1 MKTLNSIIIAL
12 VLVLFF
18 ACDNTMERALTFDV
32 TVDKNDALT
41 FKDSV
46 YTAPRGT
53 TIKFNFSG
61 APDFISFAYDRFLP
75 TNAVLKFST
84 QAAWG
89 ASVPNTL
96 QVYVSDSF
104 AALAGNDFAKDSS
117 AIRNNVWEDVSA
129 LSNLPSM
136 VNVKQNA
143 SIDINKFRSKNL
155 CIAFRYKPTE
165 MADWQPSWT
174 ISDLRIENNRITDNS
189 LVSAFVAA
197 TMGFTPFDMLNKA
210 NAYRN
215 EYVSGVWSTANSA
228 AIQIRQTA
236 RNNPLNEDWL
246 VSRPIEIPL
255 GLTENQ
261 SFKGVK
267 NNTIAVENYSH
278 TFDRVGEYVV
288 RFRAANVNYKN
299 EAVVERQI
307 KVVIVD

>member
-18 ACDNTMERALTFDV
+18 ACDNTMERTLTFDV

>member
-12 VLVLFF
+12 VLVLFI

-32 TVDKNDALT
+32 TVEKNDAIT

-46 YTAPRGT
+46 YTAPKGT
-53 TIKFNFSG
+53 TVKFNFSG
-61 APDFISFAYDRFLP
+61 TPDFISFAYDRFLP

-129 LSNLPSM
+129 LSNLPSV

-165 MADWQPSWT
+165 MGDWQPSWT

-215 EYVSGVWSTANSA
+215 EYVSGVWSTSNSA

>member
-299 EAVVERQI
+299 EVVVERQI